1 MRSDPRSE
9 AVARTPPWYSPWGH
23 LAATVGIA
31 GTGIVVAA
39 LRLHEVRLWECTCIP
54 LVFVLANFFEWFVH
68 KNVLHHRQPGPFAEL
83 FDKHTPEHHAMYHET
98 DMALRDVRE
107 FRLVLIPAVGVLGAI
122 LSAVPLGYLAGR
134 LLSVNCGWF
143 VMFTAA
149 AYMASYELSHLAY
162 HLPSSLW
169 ISSVG
174 IVKVLRKHHAIHH
187 RPETMQKYN
196 FNVTIPLADW
206 ALGTI
211 APIGPRETSTAAEGQ
226 RET

>member
-9 AVARTPPWYSPWGH
+9 AVARTPRWYSPWGH
-23 LAATVGIA
+23 LAATVGI
-31 GTGIVVAA
+31 GTAGIVIAA
-39 LRLHEVRLWECTCIP
+39 LRLREVQLWECTCVP

-68 KNVLHHRQPGPFAEL
+68 KNVLHHRQPGPLAEL

-98 DMALRDVRE
+98 DMAVRDVRE

-122 LSAVPLGYLAGR
+122 LSAAPLGYLAGR
-134 LLSVNCGWF
+134 LLSANCGWF
-143 VMFTAA
+143 VMLTAA
-149 AYMASYELSHLAY
+149 GYMAGYELSHLTY

-169 ISSVG
+169 ISRVG
-174 IVKVLRKHHAIHH
+174 IVKLLRKHHAIHH

-206 ALGTI
+206 ALRTI
-211 APIGPRETSTAAEGQ
+211 AQARSHETGKEVECKRQ
-226 RET
+226 